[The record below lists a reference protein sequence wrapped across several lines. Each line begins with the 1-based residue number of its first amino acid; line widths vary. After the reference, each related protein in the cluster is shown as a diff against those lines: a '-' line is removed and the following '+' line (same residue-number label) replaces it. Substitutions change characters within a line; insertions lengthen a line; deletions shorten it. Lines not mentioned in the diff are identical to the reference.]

1 MAECNNGSALTKG
14 EIMERELVKIAS
26 DNPAFNG
33 YYTQFKDMMKPGD
46 VIYGTP
52 IKPEPA
58 EIIVLEKPT
67 NKRKKR

>member
-1 MAECNNGSALTKG
+1 
-14 EIMERELVKIAS
+14 MERELVKIAS

-58 EIIVLEKPT
+58 EAATIASTKPT
-67 NKRKKR
+67 NKKN